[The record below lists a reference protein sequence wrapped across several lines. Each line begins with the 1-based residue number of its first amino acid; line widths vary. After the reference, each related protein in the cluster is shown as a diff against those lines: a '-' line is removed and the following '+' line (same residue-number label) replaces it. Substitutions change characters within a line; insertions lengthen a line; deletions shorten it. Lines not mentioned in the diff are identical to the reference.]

1 MVRLAKHT
9 IDSLFQTSSIKI
21 DSENTQ
27 HSAIPLITTGPA
39 IAHSEVRA
47 VPNTQNSD
55 DKTVGRLSV
64 VECNSEYCVSFV
76 GYIGGLIQLTA
87 EPLFQNQPPPQN
99 SLKITDSPLEKSQG
113 ENTKMERRGL
123 RVLVNTIVL

>member
-1 MVRLAKHT
+1 MVRLAKPT
-9 IDSLFQTSSIKI
+9 TDSLFQTSSIKI

-76 GYIGGLIQLTA
+76 GYIGGLIQLSA

-99 SLKITDSPLEKSQG
+99 SLEITPLKGSQE

-123 RVLVNTIVL
+123 RVVVNTIVL

>member
-1 MVRLAKHT
+1 
-9 IDSLFQTSSIKI
+9 
-21 DSENTQ
+21 
-27 HSAIPLITTGPA
+27 
-39 IAHSEVRA
+39 
-47 VPNTQNSD
+47 
-55 DKTVGRLSV
+55 

-99 SLKITDSPLEKSQG
+99 SLKIINSPLEKSQG
-113 ENTKMERRGL
+113 ENTNMERRGL